1 MEDMWTCVM
10 AAEKYSKRDSIPVI
24 IKNIKKFAGEDVEI
38 FYIDN
43 KNEQSFDGYF
53 FVKKDLTD
61 IAYEF
66 KNSAFFQNILSSFE
80 RVTLLTNS
88 EINKMKESVEKKHE
102 MFFRYGDVV
111 RVKRGLY
118 ENLNGIC
125 LGVDEKTCEVGFKFC
140 TGNFSSVID
149 KDDLIVEN
157 NIFNYIRRPLHVS
170 KRH

>member
-1 MEDMWTCVM
+1 
-10 AAEKYSKRDSIPVI
+10 
-24 IKNIKKFAGEDVEI
+24 
-38 FYIDN
+38 
-43 KNEQSFDGYF
+43 
-53 FVKKDLTD
+53 
-61 IAYEF
+61 
-66 KNSAFFQNILSSFE
+66 
-80 RVTLLTNS
+80 
-88 EINKMKESVEKKHE
+88 MKESVEKKHE
-102 MFFRYGDVV
+102 VFFRYGDVV

-125 LGVDEKTCEVGFKFC
+125 LGVGEKTCEVGFKFC